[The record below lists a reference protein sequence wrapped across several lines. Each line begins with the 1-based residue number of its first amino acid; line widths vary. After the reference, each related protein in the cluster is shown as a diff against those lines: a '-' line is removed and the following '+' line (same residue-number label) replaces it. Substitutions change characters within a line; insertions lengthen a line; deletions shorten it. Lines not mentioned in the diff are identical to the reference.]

1 MYGTVLGTIITMAPE
16 VMRKEKYGLKADIWS
31 IGIIFYEMIY
41 GRLPYEP
48 MKSAEMYEQIIK
60 KEIFPNGGKING
72 VLPSKEALTLLKN
85 LLVVDQ
91 HKRMGWEEL
100 INQDIFKS
108 RQ

>member
-72 VLPSKEALTLLKN
+72 VLPSKEALTLLKR

-91 HKRMGWEEL
+91 TKRMGW
-100 INQDIFKS
+100 
-108 RQ
+108 